1 MSGFGIVFGRVSGAI
16 LDLNIDQK
24 SIKNR
29 IDFLIDF
36 LIGLG
41 MFFGSIVYQ
50 NVNPQPTKNI
60 YFSMV
65 FQ

>member
-1 MSGFGIVFGRVSGAI
+1 MFGRVSGAI
-16 LDLNIDQK
+16 LDLKIDQK

-36 LIGLG
+36 SIGLG
-41 MFFGSIVYQ
+41 MLFGSIVYQ
-50 NVNPQPTKNI
+50 NVNAQPTKNI
-60 YFSMV
+60 DFLMV